1 MWSLLIGLWLLGGA
15 AMAPVDSLEQWMQ
28 EGVALLTSHPEQAA
42 TLLERVVQRDSAY
55 MSPRYGPALYWL
67 GQSQWL
73 QDRTSD
79 ALKAWERGI
88 TLLQQ
93 QGWFDVRLAEAYVR
107 GVFTV
112 QDRRRYAQGAEVYQQ
127 LLALLDEPSLG
138 TEAIQVLKPHLE
150 ALSWI
155 LPPAFQQRI
164 HLAEL
169 LDKERV
175 TVSNVGQ
182 LLLAWWRGQDPL
194 PSTRRNERLEE
205 HLERVGYALTHFVD
219 PDEGFDDRARIYVR
233 LGPPW
238 RRVPLSIG
246 GPWLRRKVFDRSPT
260 LMEIQFP
267 RGEFWVYRHVHEDA
281 QYIFVRRDNK
291 PYRLGTSFDLIPSF
305 VLTGIGATTRGQEKA
320 KAAIRILA
328 ELYGQLATNHPLF
341 GLRYQDIATYAL
353 WIDEQE
359 LAEQTANWVRLRSQG
374 TDLPDELDPEAQ
386 RELNMAE
393 MQGAPVM
400 GNARLPGFG
409 FSDEQPHQFALRTLQ
424 EGKLEEEQAIWRRE
438 EHVPTVY
445 SNIFEEAERLAIATR
460 LVRFLDLDRTTR
472 TALYW
477 SASNEA
483 LRPGE
488 RARKVLEESGMV
500 GADFLITA
508 TLAQCDFAYRT
519 RTLHVRRLQLWRED
533 LSADGVMQPV
543 VLETQGDTGLYHL
556 TLQVSEFAL
565 DRTTTPPRPGPLL
578 KITSIRFD
586 SLRALRS
593 DPAVLEMSDLLPL
606 WYDPATSDTLPGRPY
621 PFMRLS
627 PEVPLA
633 LYFEVYHLSFGAD
646 DRTRYEV
653 AYEVRRRED
662 GGLLRRDREVQTRS
676 STVYEGT
683 SRTAREYIVLDLRE
697 WERSEELEVVVRV
710 RDLVSGQEVSRS
722 IRFEVVRS

>member
-1 MWSLLIGLWLLGGA
+1 MWSLLIGLWLMGSTVN
-15 AMAPVDSLEQWMQ
+15 APADSLAQWVAQ
-28 EGVALLTSHPEQAA
+28 GVALLPDHPEQADVW
-42 TLLERVVQRDSAY
+42 LERVVQRDSTY
-55 MSPRYGPALYWL
+55 ISPRYGPALYWL

-73 QDRTSD
+73 QENTPK
-79 ALKAWERGI
+79 ALAIWERGI
-88 TLLQQ
+88 ELLQE

-112 QDRRRYAQGAEVYQQ
+112 QDRERYARGAEIYQQ
-127 LLALLDEPSLG
+127 LLALLDEPSPG
-138 TEAIQVLKPHLE
+138 AEALHILKSHLE

-164 HLAEL
+164 HLAEIL
-169 LDKERV
+169 KEEQV
-175 TVSNVGQ
+175 PGPNVGA
-182 LLLAWWRGQDPL
+182 LLLAWWRSQDPL
-194 PSTRRNERLEE
+194 PATRRNERLEE
-205 HLERVGYALTHFVD
+205 HLERVGYALKHFVD

-281 QYIFVRRDNK
+281 QYIFVSKDNK

-305 VLTGIGATTRGQEKA
+305 LLTGIGATTRGQEKA

-359 LAEQTANWVRLRSQG
+359 FAQETANWVRLRSQM
-374 TDLPDELDPEAQ
+374 TDLPDELDPETQ

-400 GNARLPGFG
+400 GDVRLPGFG
-409 FSDEQPHQFALRTLQ
+409 FSDEQPHQFALRTIQ

-438 EHVPTVY
+438 EHVPSVY
-445 SNIFEEAERLAIATR
+445 SNIFEEAERLSIVTR
-460 LVRFLDLDRTTR
+460 LVRFLDVDGTTR
-472 TALYW
+472 TVLYW

-483 LRPGE
+483 LRPGK
-488 RARKVLEESGMV
+488 RSRKALEESGML
-500 GADFLITA
+500 GTDFLLTA
-508 TLAQCDFAYRT
+508 TLAQRDAAYRT
-519 RTLHVRRLQLWRED
+519 RTLHVRRLQLWQTD
-533 LSADGVMQPV
+533 LTTEGVMQPV
-543 VLETQGDTGLYHL
+543 LLTTRGDTGLYHL

-565 DRTTTPPRPGPLL
+565 DRTATPPRPGPLL

-606 WYDPATSDTLPGRPY
+606 WYDPSASDTLPGRPY
-621 PFMRLS
+621 PFTRLS
-627 PEVPLA
+627 PDVPLA
-633 LYFEVYHLSFGAD
+633 LYFEVYHLTFGPD

-683 SRTAREYIVLDLRE
+683 SRTAREYVVLDLRA
-697 WERSEELEVVVRV
+697 WERAKDLEVVVRV